1 MAAIIEKLLSN
12 WKDFKN
18 YLKHKCKEM
27 KLEDLIVRLRIE
39 EDNRVSEK
47 KIGNHSMESK
57 AHVLKRDIKPIRKG
71 SMLANKGPR
80 VVIPRGSKAIALC
93 ATNRDIVQRIVET
106 VKHK

>member
-1 MAAIIEKLLSN
+1 
-12 WKDFKN
+12 
-18 YLKHKCKEM
+18 M

-39 EDNRVSEK
+39 EDNIVSK
-47 KIGNHSMESK
+47 KKVDNHSMESK
-57 AHVLKRDIKPIRKG
+57 AHVIEEGHKTNKK

-93 ATNRDIVQRIVET
+93 ATSQDIVQRIVET